1 MKTLISLIAL
11 TLATIGAAQADP
23 GAFNDVE
30 DPVKEEFKEGAYTLP
45 PLPKEENLLEFYVNA
60 TMTAKFYVDASS
72 ISVSD
77 TDKVVRYVMVVKG
90 SGGATNISYE
100 GLRCDAN
107 EFRIYA
113 TGNREGN
120 WGPSR
125 RDDWRTFWRG
135 APLQKSLA
143 NLYFC
148 PDFNPIKNADEG
160 RYALRFGGHPL
171 VKNRYSGG

>member
-1 MKTLISLIAL
+1 MKRLLLSLL
-11 TLATIGAAQADP
+11 LASPLLANADP

-30 DPVKEEFKEGAYTLP
+30 DPVKVEFKEGSYTLP
-45 PLPKEENLLEFYVNA
+45 PLPKDENLVEFYVSA
-60 TMTAKFYVDASS
+60 AMSAKFYIDTSS
-72 ISVSD
+72 ISISN

-90 SGGATNISYE
+90 SGGASNISYE

-120 WGPSR
+120 WTPSR

-135 APLQKSLA
+135 AAQQKSLA

-148 PDFNPIKNADEG
+148 PDFNPIKSADEG
-160 RYALRFGGHPL
+160 RNALRLGAHPL
-171 VKNRYSGG
+171 VKDRYVGG